1 MSMLIYI
8 ESKQTCVTEKKK
20 KPNKVSMYFLTR
32 YFNMTLFTIKLI
44 KSYFT
49 NHLKDIEYL
58 N

>member
-8 ESKQTCVTEKKK
+8 ESKQTCVTEKKKK

-49 NHLKDIEYL
+49 NHLKDIE
-58 N
+58 